1 VRWIVS
7 NKAFAFGA
15 VRGDRLQPLWPV
27 SIRRAHRRDHVIC
40 LVGDEPRAALEDLI
54 EDVRQAGG

>member
-15 VRGDRLQPLWPV
+15 VQMIACSRSGLYQFAARILDDQ
-27 SIRRAHRRDHVIC
+27 VIC
-40 LVGDEPRAALEDLI
+40 LVGDASRAALKD
-54 EDVRQAGG
+54 